1 MKTSPLT
8 LRRFIKSLRG
18 LELEV
23 GDIPVSMFDN
33 KSGAFSGFSSL
44 ILPRPDR
51 LDGDFM
57 GLIAQADVKT
67 FLELATAPETAPQ

>member
-1 MKTSPLT
+1 MNKSPLT
-8 LRRFIKSLRG
+8 LSMFIRSLEG
-18 LELEV
+18 MELQV

-33 KSGAFSGFSSL
+33 KSGAFGGFSSL
-44 ILPRPDR
+44 VLPRPDA

-57 GLIAQADVKT
+57 GLICQADVKT